1 MLTLNFDSPF
11 YGRVYTKSNPSE
23 CFTNGNG
30 QTQLESTSNYVN
42 EVIVQQH
49 SVIMTDSDRTIRVL
63 CSFEISDQTIT
74 LGSVEQSQIP
84 LAPNGIDVSPN
95 LQGRSP
101 YDRKAISST
110 VVANTAAPPSIMMR
124 ILDHTGHDAQVV
136 SLGDDLTLR
145 IELKDQHSSQSST
158 FAMFARNLYARSTN
172 GESLFLIDGNGC
184 PIDSTVFSALKLDPI
199 DNRSLYS
206 RFKAFRFPSTGVVNF
221 EVQIRF
227 CQQSCEPIKCPQHG
241 NSGGVGGGGDGGEH
255 VLSLGRRRRPDHSGG
270 RTNLPIRESRSDSK
284 IGTDGKQED
293 DWEYRRTRSHQSGFA
308 YPSSNYHYYGNR
320 DLSLNSTNVE
330 LMENGTNLNQNV
342 VNQRSVSSFV
352 NNTRI
357 YLICRRQWK
366 PRLRRRQ
373 RRRQQLNPVRLSRQM
388 NRINWIKVIQCGT
401 YRTEIRCLPITLTG
415 ILMIVIRWQI
425 QLLRI
430 TDPFVDNYANSVD
443 VNHGENSDHHDIYHN
458 VQPLHRNYAD
468 MARTLQTKRPDLH
481 RYSSSSS
488 SSSSSSKHYVDY
500 NKKDCDDQCSSTGII
515 IFFTTLIVTI
525 VHLTLATT
533 VYLYLNKL
541 KRSNMNRQ
549 MKIYNPNN
557 INSRLNSL
565 SSSTS
570 STISGMASS
579 DDDLSTGTIHGP
591 ASYQY
596 DGGMMVASSQHAHQN
611 SNAINLAAQLRE
623 CYEHQQQQ
631 HQMKPNKWFEQRFLG
646 INNYAFGPSSPP
658 LTSSSNSAT
667 KMMNNK

>member
-1 MLTLNFDSPF
+1 
-11 YGRVYTKSNPSE
+11 
-23 CFTNGNG
+23 
-30 QTQLESTSNYVN
+30 
-42 EVIVQQH
+42 
-49 SVIMTDSDRTIRVL
+49 
-63 CSFEISDQTIT
+63 
-74 LGSVEQSQIP
+74 
-84 LAPNGIDVSPN
+84 
-95 LQGRSP
+95 
-101 YDRKAISST
+101 
-110 VVANTAAPPSIMMR
+110 MMR

-241 NSGGVGGGGDGGEH
+241 NSGGGGVGGGGDGGEH
-255 VLSLGRRRRPDHSGG
+255 VLSLGRRRRRSVEENFREIFNPNFTRKGQTTNGTEDDDNGDDDNGGNVIQFAVTFSSMESADHSGG

-320 DLSLNSTNVE
+320 DLSLNSTNIE

-352 NNTRI
+352 NNTRN
-357 YLICRRQWK
+357 LFDLSPTMETKTTTTTTTTTTTK
-366 PRLRRRQ
+366 PSTIEPSNEPN
-373 RRRQQLNPVRLSRQM
+373 QLDQSDSMWDISNGNSMPPHHLDWNTDDRDKMADPIIADHRSYTTNEDLTSMDDADDGTWNHVQSNVINPPLPLTPTVANEVPLSLAIM
-388 NRINWIKVIQCGT
+388 VDGDDDDPHHVGT
-401 YRTEIRCLPITLTG
+401 VLQHRTTLPPDSYRSKSDEAA
-415 ILMIVIRWQI
+415 
-425 QLLRI
+425 
-430 TDPFVDNYANSVD
+430 FVDNYANSVD

-488 SSSSSSKHYVDY
+488 SSSSSSKHYG
-500 NKKDCDDQCSSTGII
+500 TII
-515 IFFTTLIVTI
+515 
-525 VHLTLATT
+525 HC
-533 VYLYLNKL
+533 
-541 KRSNMNRQ
+541 
-549 MKIYNPNN
+549 
-557 INSRLNSL
+557 NSL
-565 SSSTS
+565 
-570 STISGMASS
+570 
-579 DDDLSTGTIHGP
+579 
-591 ASYQY
+591 
-596 DGGMMVASSQHAHQN
+596 
-611 SNAINLAAQLRE
+611 
-623 CYEHQQQQ
+623 
-631 HQMKPNKWFEQRFLG
+631 
-646 INNYAFGPSSPP
+646 
-658 LTSSSNSAT
+658 
-667 KMMNNK
+667 